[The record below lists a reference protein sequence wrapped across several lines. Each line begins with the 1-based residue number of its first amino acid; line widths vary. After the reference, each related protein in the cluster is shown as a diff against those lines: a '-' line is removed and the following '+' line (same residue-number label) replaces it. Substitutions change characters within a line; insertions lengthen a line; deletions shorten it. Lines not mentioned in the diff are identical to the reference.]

1 MSASPSSPQD
11 DDLRSLTRLA
21 LGAAGIA
28 IQELRLR
35 LRKWE
40 QETDEAQA
48 REKSRSLKL
57 PANAQVA
64 PPAGDV
70 PSSDQLLRYAVT
82 GMVFDAQVV
91 MRKGMGRA
99 IKVGER
105 VRRRARP
112 IIKPLAN
119 SRLFSP
125 ARRGYRRIASASQ
138 NRVERWIE
146 IGRQEEFR
154 SRVLAQTAFTG
165 TVDETIDYLGEMP
178 GVQSLIATQSTSLA
192 GEVME
197 EVRERTV
204 AADILLEGFT
214 RAIFRRKPRYQLPPP
229 PPAVQM
235 SAVTLR
241 STPYH
246 KKPSGKG

>member
-70 PSSDQLLRYAVT
+70 SSSDQLLRYAVT

-138 NRVERWIE
+138 NRVSALDRD
-146 IGRQEEFR
+146 R
-154 SRVLAQTAFTG
+154 S
-165 TVDETIDYLGEMP
+165 P
-178 GVQSLIATQSTSLA
+178 G
-192 GEVME
+192 G
-197 EVRERTV
+197 
-204 AADILLEGFT
+204 IL
-214 RAIFRRKPRYQLPPP
+214 
-229 PPAVQM
+229 
-235 SAVTLR
+235 
-241 STPYH
+241 
-246 KKPSGKG
+246 